1 MIPQHRL
8 LAITQEE
15 QDPAT
20 RYRIALHLPLLRAK
34 GVDVVATP
42 WPRGEHER
50 SALLERAT
58 EFDSVV
64 VQRRLLSRN
73 DWNLLRKNA
82 RLLAYDFDDAVM
94 YRDSY
99 HGHPWLLP
107 DRIVRFRQVVTECD
121 AITAGNRYLAEL
133 ALRVAKNGR
142 IHQVP
147 TTLLMGSYNPRTD
160 PFPSARFSAGWI
172 GQHTNF
178 PYLEALGNPLRE
190 LAKLN
195 PGFSLVTISDRIPRI
210 EGIALETIPW
220 KAETEAQ
227 ALAGIDVGLA
237 PLADNRWTRGKCG
250 LRALQFLASGI
261 PSVVSPVGTQL
272 ELAEKGGC
280 LAARSDDEWVFAVTQ
295 LINDEPLRRSIVAR
309 GMEIVEQHFVPAP
322 WTDTLLSAWCG
333 IQLMEVAVA
342 DWHRT
347 ETP

>member
-1 MIPQHRL
+1 MIPRHRL
-8 LAITQEE
+8 LAITQEG

-20 RYRIALHLPLLRAK
+20 RYRIALHLPFLRAK
-34 GVDVVATP
+34 GVDAVATP
-42 WPRGEHER
+42 WPRGEYER
-50 SALLERAT
+50 GALLERAT

-64 VQRRLLSRN
+64 VQRRLLPRN
-73 DWNLLRKNA
+73 DWNHLRRNT

-107 DRIVRFRQVVTECD
+107 DRLVRFRQVISECD
-121 AITAGNRYLAEL
+121 AVTAGNKYLADL
-133 ALRVAKNGR
+133 AFRFGKNAR

-147 TTLLMGSYNPRTD
+147 TTLLMGSYNPLAHH
-160 PFPSARFSAGWI
+160 FPSARISAGWI
-172 GQHTNF
+172 GQHTNL
-178 PYLEALGNPLRE
+178 PYLEALASPLRE
-190 LAKLN
+190 LARLN

-210 EGIALETIPW
+210 EGIALETVLW

-237 PLADNRWTRGKCG
+237 PLADNTWTRGKCG

-261 PSVVSPVGTQL
+261 PSVVSPVGTQQ

-280 LAARSDDEWVFAVTQ
+280 LAARSEDEWVSAVTQ
-295 LINDEPLRRSIVAR
+295 LINDEPLRRSIATQGR
-309 GMEIVEQHFVPAP
+309 KIVEQHFVPAR
-322 WTDTLLSAWCG
+322 WTEALLSAWCG

-347 ETP
+347 EAP